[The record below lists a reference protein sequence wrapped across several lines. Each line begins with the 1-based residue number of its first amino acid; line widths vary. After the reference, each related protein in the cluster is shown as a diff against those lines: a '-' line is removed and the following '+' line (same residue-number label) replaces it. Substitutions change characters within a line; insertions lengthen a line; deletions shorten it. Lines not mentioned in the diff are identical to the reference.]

1 MNLIKWTIGLLIWI
15 CCQTIYVLKVL
26 RHNFEVFKYLN
37 ITDIKY
43 FIYRSYNSS
52 NDYLR
57 KVIPYD
63 WCDKPELLRD
73 ILFAMI
79 IDFVEKEKCFEVI
92 DYSWD
97 EEHRRREK
105 EIKRLYKYC
114 KLSSQQKEHYV
125 SILLNLNNKFLFNY
139 ILNKYPTLK
148 NSLNEDIDL
157 HHFIID
163 TVIDEMENNIC
174 KRIVQLRLNLWT

>member
-1 MNLIKWTIGLLIWI
+1 MIKWTIGLLIWI
-15 CCQTIYVLKVL
+15 CCQIIYALKVL
-26 RHNFEVFKYLN
+26 IHNFEAFKYLD
-37 ITDIKY
+37 ITNIKY

-97 EEHRRREK
+97 EEHRQRKK

-114 KLSSQQKEHYV
+114 KLSLQQKEHYV
-125 SILLNLNNKFLFNY
+125 SILLNLNNKFLFNQ

-157 HHFIID
+157 HYFIMD
-163 TVIDEMENNIC
+163 TVIEEMEDNVC
-174 KRIVQLRLNLWT
+174 ERIVQLRLNLWT